1 MTFKLQLEFKI
12 VSTLYKQHV
21 ILHIKIWYFSNFIC
35 FIQLING
42 FSSNP
47 SDSNNIT
54 KRVKMIFM
62 SFTQICD
69 ISHKFQRN
77 LEHIV
82 QTRSKSAS

>member
-12 VSTLYKQHV
+12 IFTLYKQHV

-47 SDSNNIT
+47 LSQARFER
-54 KRVKMIFM
+54 KWFK
-62 SFTQICD
+62 
-69 ISHKFQRN
+69 
-77 LEHIV
+77 
-82 QTRSKSAS
+82 